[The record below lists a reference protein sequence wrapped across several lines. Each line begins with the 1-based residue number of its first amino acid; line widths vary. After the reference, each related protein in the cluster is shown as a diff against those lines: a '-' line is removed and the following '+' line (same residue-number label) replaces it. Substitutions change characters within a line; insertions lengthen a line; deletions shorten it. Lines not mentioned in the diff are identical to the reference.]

1 MNNGKISHSFSER
14 LQEQCLKKG
23 LSAEGLIS
31 AIQSEDENISRETI
45 RSWYYKDHL
54 PRIPSLKLL
63 CDILDCDADYLID
76 RREET
81 THDRT
86 FIRHETGLSEEAIIQ
101 LQKATDT
108 SIGNLFH
115 VKYKPLGAA
124 VNYLLT
130 NEHGLSL
137 LQCIYDYINSDAMTL
152 SYQGKEIEEDIVVSN
167 SRTQNT
173 YSIAHNEYD
182 AVLLTQIQ
190 QELVLLKHNAAK

>member
-1 MNNGKISHSFSER
+1 MDSKRRLYKRAGRNGAKR
-14 LQEQCLKKG
+14 
-23 LSAEGLIS
+23 
-31 AIQSEDENISRETI
+31 I
-45 RSWYYKDHL
+45 RAAGVN
-54 PRIPSLKLL
+54 RCCNPS
-63 CDILDCDADYLID
+63 
-76 RREET
+76 
-81 THDRT
+81 
-86 FIRHETGLSEEAIIQ
+86 
-101 LQKATDT
+101 
-108 SIGNLFH
+108 
-115 VKYKPLGAA
+115 

-173 YSIAHNEYD
+173 YSLAHNEYD